1 MGSNKKKSS
10 HLHQPKRD
18 HVEEL
23 HKEAKAHTAV
33 IYNWLQERRSQINI
47 LTTCDRQPITDALA
61 LPRQMHET
69 FIPLPEAVAEAW
81 NAAIELR
88 TKEYRYYQA
97 DYETRFVTPEAKER
111 RLAIKRRK
119 SNRDHWRLIEAL
131 REAYNF
137 LEACQKATVLGD
149 VLEEMSG

>member
-10 HLHQPKRD
+10 HLLEPHRD

-47 LTTCDRQPITDALA
+47 LTAGEKPSITDVLA
-61 LPRQMHET
+61 IPRQIHEM
-69 FIPLPEAVAEAW
+69 FIPLPHAVAKAW
-81 NAAIELR
+81 TAAIELR
-88 TKEYRYYQA
+88 TKEYGYYEE

-119 SNRDHWRLIEAL
+119 NNGDHWRLIETL
-131 REAYNF
+131 REAYDF
-137 LEACQKATVLGD
+137 LEICQKASLLGD
-149 VLEEMSG
+149 MSEKMSG

>member
-33 IYNWLQERRSQINI
+33 IYNWLQERRSQINF
-47 LTTCDRQPITDALA
+47 LTAGKKPPITDALA

-69 FIPLPEAVAEAW
+69 FIP
-81 NAAIELR
+81 
-88 TKEYRYYQA
+88 
-97 DYETRFVTPEAKER
+97 RFVTPEAKES

-131 REAYNF
+131 REAYDF
-137 LEACQKATVLGD
+137 PEACQKATVLGD